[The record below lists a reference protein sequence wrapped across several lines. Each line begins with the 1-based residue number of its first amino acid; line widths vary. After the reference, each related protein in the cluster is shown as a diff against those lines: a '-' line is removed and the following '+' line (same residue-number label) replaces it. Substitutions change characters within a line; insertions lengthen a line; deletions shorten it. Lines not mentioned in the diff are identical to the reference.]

1 MLPPLPRCSRWAYSS
16 LKLAPSI
23 SAFPDSTIASA
34 CTSSFS
40 RFARRSLALR
50 PAHSRSH
57 QIRDRYPGASDISS
71 PPCLPRLLPAGA
83 IAGWALHP
91 LEKRRLVTAHV
102 GSGHSHQISLTSS
115 RFRYQALRGLRR
127 SLSLDLPVSRSQV
140 HTTSF
145 ARDLPPGARELTR
158 SRGFT

>member
-1 MLPPLPRCSRWAYSS
+1 VDVIGSRRILLVATRSGEDPLTDATAVTQARWPERVFMPTADLCPDGFEWLSR
-16 LKLAPSI
+16 
-23 SAFPDSTIASA
+23 
-34 CTSSFS
+34 
-40 RFARRSLALR
+40 
-50 PAHSRSH
+50 
-57 QIRDRYPGASDISS
+57 
-71 PPCLPRLLPAGA
+71 
-83 IAGWALHP
+83 
-91 LEKRRLVTAHV
+91 V